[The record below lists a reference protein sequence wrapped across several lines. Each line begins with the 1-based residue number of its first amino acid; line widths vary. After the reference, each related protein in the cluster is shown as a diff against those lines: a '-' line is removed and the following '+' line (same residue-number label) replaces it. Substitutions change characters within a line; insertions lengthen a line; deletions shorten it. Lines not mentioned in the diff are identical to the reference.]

1 MKKTLVVLL
10 TFILGFLFCSCKPK
24 NPEKPK
30 PVPPKTYTVTYDKYI
45 KPTISGIE
53 KPVSPQ
59 TVSEKTLVKFELDI
73 EAAKKDNLKIIGVV
87 LDKKEY
93 QLSDKLLKDI
103 MKLGFEVTTNS
114 TIETKTEFIYQSE
127 LKNLEAYGV
136 ETNKLIHQLPY
147 LDEFSKIAKRIDSLQ
162 EVWQIILNAFKV
174 NDLNELK
181 QKLEKDAL
189 GTIAVFLKSDI
200 KFPNH
205 PEFKPLEE
213 LILTLKPKVL
223 YLAQLSYAKEIKIEN
238 FINFADLSKLGT
250 NLKANLLIALS
261 YTMFVRNPN
270 RPDTHKDELIK
281 LINSD
286 SSKKYFDFLDK
297 LGTHILS
304 FSQLKDIDFS
314 KFKEVETSV
323 KAYQANFAKIT
334 ELKNKISTESN
345 LAKKVALVNEIKA
358 LISANKAT
366 AGNLAEVISKQKEQ
380 ITKIADSIKGLVKEL
395 ADLSQTEHQEYAK
408 TLSELPHFLFNL
420 IYKLGEKRAR
430 ALKNQAGVISPEYQ
444 AEKYDKF
451 FLFCNAV
458 YEIFAHS
465 EKLGDPKTM
474 HPSVKPLIDLFY
486 NDFVHELVKDYNK
499 IKNLNKLL
507 EKQANGL
514 TKLSENLDKLIE
526 NLKLNK

>member
-1 MKKTLVVLL
+1 MKKTFVVLL
-10 TFILGFLFCSCKPK
+10 TFILGFLFYSCKPK

-45 KPTISGIE
+45 KPTIAGVE

-59 TVSEKTLVKFELDI
+59 TVSEKTLVKFELDL
-73 EAAKKDNLKIIGVV
+73 EAAKKDNLKIIGVA
-87 LDKKEY
+87 LDKKQY

-103 MKLGFEVTTNS
+103 MKLGFEVTANS

-127 LKNLEAYGV
+127 LKNLETYGV
-136 ETNKLIHQLPY
+136 ETNKLIDQLPY
-147 LDEFSKIAKRIDSLQ
+147 LDEFSKIAKRIDSMQ

-174 NDLNELK
+174 KDLNELK

-189 GTIAVFLKSDI
+189 GTITEFLKSDI

-205 PEFKPLEE
+205 PELKPLEDFIE
-213 LILTLKPKVL
+213 TLKPNVF
-223 YLAQLSYAKEIKIEN
+223 YLAQLAYAKEIKIEN
-238 FINFADLSKLGT
+238 FINLADLSKLGT
-250 NLKANLLIALS
+250 NLKANLLKALS

-297 LGTHILS
+297 LGAHILS

-314 KFKEVETSV
+314 KFKEVESAV
-323 KAYQANFAKIT
+323 KTYKANFAKIV
-334 ELKNKISTESN
+334 ELKNKISTESD

-358 LISANKAT
+358 LISANQAT
-366 AGNLAEVISKQKEQ
+366 SANLAEILSKQKEQ

-395 ADLSQTEHQEYAK
+395 ANLSETEHQEYTK
-408 TLSELPHFLFNL
+408 TLSELPHFLLNL

-451 FLFCNAV
+451 FLFCNGV
-458 YEIFAHS
+458 YSILAHS
-465 EKLGDPKTM
+465 EKSGDPKTM
-474 HPSVKPLIDLFY
+474 HPSAKQLIDLFY
-486 NDFVHELVKDYNK
+486 NDFVNELVKDYSK
-499 IKNLNKLL
+499 IKNLDKLL

>member
-10 TFILGFLFCSCKPK
+10 TFILGFLFYSCKPK

-30 PVPPKTYTVTYDKYI
+30 PVPSKTYIVTYDKYI
-45 KPTISGIE
+45 KPTIAGIE

-59 TVSEKTLVKFELDI
+59 TVSEKTLVKFELDL

-103 MKLGFEVTTNS
+103 MKLGFEVTANS

-136 ETNKLIHQLPY
+136 ETNKLIDKLPY
-147 LDEFSKIAKRIDSLQ
+147 LDEFSKIAKRIDSLH

-189 GTIAVFLKSDI
+189 ATITEFLKSDI

-213 LILTLKPKVL
+213 LIPTLKQNIL
-223 YLAQLSYAKEIKIEN
+223 SLAQLSYAKEIKIEN

-250 NLKANLLIALS
+250 NLKANLLKALS

-270 RPDTHKDELIK
+270 RPDTHKDGLIK

-304 FSQLKDIDFS
+304 FSQLKDVDFS

-334 ELKNKISTESN
+334 ELKNKISTESD
-345 LAKKVALVNEIKA
+345 LAKKVALINEIKA
-358 LISANKAT
+358 LISANQAT
-366 AGNLAEVISKQKEQ
+366 SASLAEIISKQKEQ
-380 ITKIADSIKGLVKEL
+380 IAKIADSIKGLVKEL
-395 ADLSQTEHQEYAK
+395 ADLSETEHQEYTK

-458 YEIFAHS
+458 YTILAHS
-465 EKLGDPKTM
+465 EKLADPKTV
-474 HPSVKPLIDLFY
+474 HPSAKQLIDLFY
-486 NDFVHELVKDYNK
+486 NDFVHELVKDYSK

-507 EKQANGL
+507 KKQANGL

>member
-1 MKKTLVVLL
+1 MKKTLVILL
-10 TFILGFLFCSCKPK
+10 TFMLGFLFYSCKPK

-45 KPTISGIE
+45 KPTIAGVE

-59 TVSEKTLVKFELDI
+59 TVLDKTLVKFELDL
-73 EAAKKDNLKIIGVV
+73 EAAKKDNLKIIGVA

-103 MKLGFEVTTNS
+103 MKLGFEVTANS

-136 ETNKLIHQLPY
+136 ETNNLIDQLPY
-147 LDEFSKIAKRIDSLQ
+147 LDEFSKIAKRLDSLQ

-174 NDLNELK
+174 NDFNELK
-181 QKLEKDAL
+181 QKLEKNPL
-189 GTIAVFLKSDI
+189 ETITEFLKSDI

-205 PEFKPLEE
+205 PELKPLEE
-213 LILTLKPKVL
+213 FIKILKPNVF
-223 YLAQLSYAKEIKIEN
+223 YLAQLAYAKEIKIEN

-250 NLKANLLIALS
+250 NLKANLLKALS
-261 YTMFVRNPN
+261 YTMFVTNPS

-297 LGTHILS
+297 LGAHILS

-314 KFKEVETSV
+314 KFKEVETAV
-323 KAYQANFAKIT
+323 KEYQANFAKIT
-334 ELKNKISTESN
+334 ELKNKISAELV

-358 LISANKAT
+358 LISANQAT
-366 AGNLAEVISKQKEQ
+366 SANLAEILSKQKEQ

-395 ADLSQTEHQEYAK
+395 ANLSETEHQEHTK
-408 TLSELPHFLFNL
+408 TLSELPHFLLNL

-430 ALKNQAGVISPEYQ
+430 ALKNQAGVISPEYKD
-444 AEKYDKF
+444 EKYDKF
-451 FLFCNAV
+451 FLFCNGV
-458 YEIFAHS
+458 YSILAHS

-474 HPSVKPLIDLFY
+474 HPSAKQLINLFY
-486 NDFVHELVKDYNK
+486 NDFVHQLVKDYNK
-499 IKNLNKLL
+499 IKNLNELL
-507 EKQANGL
+507 EKQANGI

>member
-10 TFILGFLFCSCKPK
+10 TFILGFLFYSCKPK

-30 PVPPKTYTVTYDKYI
+30 PVPPKTYIVTYDKYI
-45 KPTISGIE
+45 KPTIAGIE

-73 EAAKKDNLKIIGVV
+73 DAAKKDNLKIIGVV

-93 QLSDKLLKDI
+93 LLSDKLLKDI

-250 NLKANLLIALS
+250 NLKANLLKALS

-314 KFKEVETSV
+314 KFKEVETAV
-323 KAYQANFAKIT
+323 NAYRANFAKIT
-334 ELKNKISTESN
+334 ELKNKISAESD
-345 LAKKVALVNEIKA
+345 LTKKVALVNEIKA
-358 LISANKAT
+358 LISANKAI
-366 AGNLAEVISKQKEQ
+366 ARNLAEVISKQKEQ

-395 ADLSQTEHQEYAK
+395 ADLSQTEHQEYIK

-474 HPSVKPLIDLFY
+474 HPSAKQLIDLFY